1 MPDQNCIVEYSI
13 HSTCYQKRHK
23 KSDFSDSWSRD
34 WQPKET
40 PLEEL
45 RDWVG
50 SGMAFIGARMSSHH
64 RSSSAFECSDLAVVD
79 IDHGLSIKEFLE
91 HPLATSA
98 AWSYTSS
105 RHGQMPEDRFR
116 VVFRLPQRIHD
127 PEIYK
132 GVVTLLIRALGSDK
146 SCSDPCRIFYGS
158 DPTEHVLWQPDARLP
173 ESILNDAEDH
183 ARKMAARAA
192 VSTDTIDQQSIDQAV
207 FVLEQVLEPTVDG
220 DRRRFERITAS
231 AATAGSALFPA
242 WSDWAS
248 RGHHGKGKNAK
259 QTTEKF
265 FRGFRG
271 SGLGTLFFYAS
282 DDSPDWRSRLP
293 SELRRSNEG
302 SSSSFGSALG
312 YDHNDFIGDPDDD
325 FFYEGPTPN
334 TGTTQGLFDAERP
347 WTQVAVIERPP
358 VEAPPIN
365 TSDSDDDDGG
375 DGFGG
380 DNEPPTEEEVP
391 RVRAGRGRPRGDGE
405 VQIVVDIKTR
415 LQRLYPG
422 LRMNSMSQD
431 LEYGSVEKPIKVD
444 DASTA
449 YVRISNGA
457 GQVFPKTLTYDT
469 ALIVG
474 RENAYHPVT
483 AYLEKCAL
491 KGETCGYFDRIAS
504 ELLGLR
510 GDELTNPTMP
520 CGNLLAD
527 VIMKRFLVGA
537 VARVLEPGCTHD
549 WMPILIGSQNSG
561 KTTFFQYLTPPAPD
575 SPGSHPWV
583 STVQQGINLLK
594 DRPHILHA
602 GWLVVMDECERYF
615 RRQYTEE
622 LKNIVS
628 IGVDRSARKY
638 ENERNFLRSFVLAG
652 ATNSTDFLVD
662 PTGNR
667 RFMPIVVEGKVPS
680 KENPNIRII
689 DLDRL
694 KEDRDKIW
702 TSAYQ
707 TYLDKPVHTFSSYE
721 LSFMKDYMETFQ
733 SDSPLEYQLDLVM
746 TTKHSGEHGSDQSKQ
761 RYWLMADLFEWLE
774 IPLKEERSMARHIS
788 DALKKKGFSKRR
800 VKVKGKVLNMWLTA
814 DPLYNESLGSAAP
827 MSRNW

>member
-1 MPDQNCIVEYSI
+1 
-13 HSTCYQKRHK
+13 
-23 KSDFSDSWSRD
+23 
-34 WQPKET
+34 
-40 PLEEL
+40 
-45 RDWVG
+45 
-50 SGMAFIGARMSSHH
+50 
-64 RSSSAFECSDLAVVD
+64 
-79 IDHGLSIKEFLE
+79 
-91 HPLATSA
+91 
-98 AWSYTSS
+98 
-105 RHGQMPEDRFR
+105 MPEDRFR

-132 GVVTLLIRALGSDK
+132 GVVTLLIRSLGSDK

-158 DPTEHVLWQPDARLP
+158 DPTEHILWQPEAQLP
-173 ESILNDAEDH
+173 DSILDAAEDH

-192 VSTDTIDQQSIDQAV
+192 VSTNTIDQQSIDQAV

-220 DRRRFERITAS
+220 DRDRFRCITAS

-259 QTTEKF
+259 QSTEKF

-271 SGLGTLFFYAS
+271 SGLGTLFFWAS
-282 DDSPDWRSRLP
+282 KEDPDWRSRLP
-293 SELRRSNEG
+293 AELRRSSE
-302 SSSSFGSALG
+302 SSSQCFGSALG
-312 YDHNDFIGDPDDD
+312 YDHSDFIGDPDDD

-380 DNEPPTEEEVP
+380 DNEPPTEEGVP

-405 VQIVVDIKTR
+405 VQVVVDIKTR

-667 RFMPIVVEGKVPS
+667 RFMPIVVDGKVPS

-707 TYLDKPVHTFSSYE
+707 AYLDKPVHTFSSYE
-721 LSFMKDYMETFQ
+721 LSFMKEYMETFQ

-746 TTKHSGEHGSDQSKQ
+746 TTKHSGEHGSDQRKQ

-788 DALKKKGFSKRR
+788 DALKKKGFTKRR
-800 VKVKGKVLNMWLTA
+800 VKVRGKVLNMWLTS

>member
-1 MPDQNCIVEYSI
+1 MFHPSCHQQK
-13 HSTCYQKRHK
+13 HSKTAFQ
-23 KSDFSDSWSRD
+23 DAWSRD
-34 WQPKET
+34 WKPKESQ
-40 PLEEL
+40 LIEL
-45 RDWVG
+45 KDWVG
-50 SGMAFIGARMSSHH
+50 KGMAFIPAHMTSGH
-64 RSSSAFECSDLAVVD
+64 RSSAAFDFSDIAVVD
-79 IDHGLSIKEFLE
+79 IDHGLSIADFLQ
-91 HPLATSA
+91 HPLAASA

-116 VVFRLPQRIHD
+116 VVFRLPHRIHD
-127 PEIYK
+127 PTVYR

-158 DPTEHVLWQPDARLP
+158 DPTDHILWQPEAVLP
-173 ESILNDAEDH
+173 SSILDDAEEH
-183 ARKMAARAA
+183 ARKTIARAA

-220 DRRRFERITAS
+220 DRERFMRITAS
-231 AATAGSALFPA
+231 AATAGSALFSA

-248 RGHHGKGKNAK
+248 RGHHGKGKNSK

-265 FRGFRG
+265 FNGFRG
-271 SGLGTLFFYAS
+271 SGLGTLFFHATNE
-282 DDSPDWRSRLP
+282 DPNWRSSLP
-293 SELRRSNEG
+293 AELRQSSD
-302 SSSSFGSALG
+302 SSSSFYGSALG
-312 YDHNDFIGDPDDD
+312 YDHHDFIGDPEDD
-325 FFYEGPTPN
+325 FWYDGPAPFQAEA
-334 TGTTQGLFDAERP
+334 TQGLFDQERP
-347 WTQVAVIERPP
+347 WTNIAVIERAPS
-358 VEAPPIN
+358 VEPTIEAD
-365 TSDSDDDDGG
+365 DSEAEGG
-375 DGFGG
+375 DGFGDV
-380 DNEPPTEEEVP
+380 DNFPDPSNDVP
-391 RVRAGRGRPRGDGE
+391 RARAGRGRPRGEGE
-405 VQIVVDIKTR
+405 VQVVVDIKTR

-422 LRMNSMSQD
+422 LRLNSMSQD
-431 LEYGSVEKPIKVD
+431 LEYGSVEKPIKID

-510 GDELTNPTMP
+510 SDELTNPTMP

-561 KTTFFQYLTPPAPD
+561 KTSFFQYLTPPAPD

-622 LKNIVS
+622 LKNLVS

-667 RFMPIVVEGKVPS
+667 RFMPIIVDGKVPS

-702 TSAYQ
+702 TSAYKA
-707 TYLDKPVHTFSSYE
+707 YLDNPVHTFSSYE
-721 LSFMKDYMETFQ
+721 LSFMKEYMDTFQ

-800 VKVKGKVLNMWLTA
+800 VKVRGKVLNMWLTS

>member
-1 MPDQNCIVEYSI
+1 MPNQNGSVRYMI

-23 KSDFSDSWSRD
+23 KTDFSESWSRD
-34 WQPKET
+34 WKERES
-40 PLEEL
+40 PLDDL
-45 RDWVG
+45 KDWVG
-50 SGMAFIGARMSSHH
+50 KGLGFIAAHMSSDH
-64 RSSSAFECSDLAVVD
+64 RSSSAFEYSDLAVVD
-79 IDHGLSIKEFLE
+79 IDHGLSINEFLS
-91 HPLATSA
+91 HPLAKNA
-98 AWSYTSS
+98 AWAYTSS
-105 RHGQMPEDRFR
+105 RHGLMPEDRFR
-116 VVFRLPQRIHD
+116 VVFRLPHRID
-127 PEIYK
+127 NPEIYK
-132 GVVTLLIRALGSDK
+132 GVVTLLIKALGSDK

-158 DPTEHVLWQPDARLP
+158 DPTDHVLWQPDARLP

-220 DRRRFERITAS
+220 DRYRFERITAS
-231 AATAGSALFPA
+231 AATGGAALFSA

-271 SGLGTLFFYAS
+271 SGLGTLFFHAS
-282 DDSPDWRSRLP
+282 GEDPDWRSRLP
-293 SELRRSNEG
+293 AELRRSSE
-302 SSSSFGSALG
+302 SSSNSFGSAMG
-312 YDHNDFIGDPDDD
+312 YDHSDFIGDPDDD
-325 FFYEGPTPN
+325 FFFEGPAAN
-334 TGTTQGLFDAERP
+334 TESTQGLFDAERP
-347 WTQVAVIERPP
+347 WTQVAVIQRPP
-358 VEAPPIN
+358 AEAPPIN

-380 DNEPPTEEEVP
+380 DNDPAAEEEVP

-405 VQIVVDIKTR
+405 VQVVVDIKTR

-474 RENAYHPVT
+474 RENSYHPVT

-510 GDELTNPTMP
+510 GDELTNPRMP

-667 RFMPIVVEGKVPS
+667 RFMPIVVDGKVPS

-721 LSFMKDYMETFQ
+721 LSFMKEYMETFQ

-746 TTKHSGEHGSDQSKQ
+746 TTKHSGEHGSDQTKQ

-788 DALKKKGFSKRR
+788 DALKKKGFTKRR
-800 VKVKGKVLNMWLTA
+800 VKVRGKVLNMWLTT